1 MASPFGTLLVV
12 ANPAAGRG
20 RAGKQLPAAEAALR
34 AADLDY
40 RLVLTARPGDAA
52 AAVRDAMEHEA
63 SFVAVV
69 GGDGT
74 VLEVVDAILRVPD
87 RTLLDRPVL
96 GLVSAGADG
105 DFAKTFGLPDDAA
118 QACAHLGGDAVF
130 PVDVAKVGFVAPGG
144 AEATRYV
151 PNVAQVGLGGSI
163 AAQTLRLPR
172 SLGRARF
179 FLGFWAAIA
188 SSGRAH
194 VEVDADRR
202 SFQGRASNV
211 VVANGQFT
219 SGGMR
224 ISPRSWPSD
233 GHLDVLV
240 QTGPR
245 SEAFTL
251 LPRIYRGEHLP
262 HPHIAELRA
271 KAVSVRS
278 DRPLTVEADGQVL
291 GTTPATFEVVPQ
303 AIRIKI

>member
-12 ANPAAGRG
+12 ANPSGGRG
-20 RAGKQLPAAEAALR
+20 RARTQLPAVQAALR

-40 RLVLTARPGDAA
+40 RLSVTSRAGDAA
-52 AAVRDAMEHEA
+52 RVAREAVDREVM
-63 SFVAVV
+63 FVAVV

-74 VLEVVDAILRVPD
+74 VLEVVDAILRAPG

-96 GLVSAGADG
+96 GLVSAGSDG
-105 DFAKTFGLPDDAA
+105 DFAKTFGLPEDAE
-118 QACAHLGGDAVF
+118 QACGHLTGDAVF
-130 PVDVAKVGFVAPGG
+130 PVDVGRVAFVEPGG
-144 AEATRYV
+144 AEGVRYF
-151 PNVAQVGLGGSI
+151 PNVAQVGLGGAI
-163 AAQTLRLPR
+163 AARTARLPR
-172 SLGRARF
+172 SLGRAGF
-179 FLGFWAAIA
+179 FLGFWSALA

-194 VEVDADRR
+194 IEVAADRR

-219 SGGMR
+219 NGGMR

-271 KAVSVRS
+271 RTVSVRA
-278 DRPLTVEADGQVL
+278 DRALTIEADGEVL